1 MNDINSQSMLRIGT
15 ILRGIYK
22 IESYLSS
29 GGFGNT
35 YIAKNIEFDEQY
47 AIKEFF
53 WKGVAE
59 RDENQTTVSISNSEN
74 VDNFNTQREKF
85 KKEARR
91 LRQLNNTHIVKVYD
105 LFEENGTAYYVMDY
119 VDGENLS
126 TRLKRTN
133 EPLTETE
140 VRNILPQVLDAL
152 KAVHAAGIWHLDL
165 KPANI
170 MVDKSG
176 NVKLIDFG
184 ASKQLNA
191 QKGGATTSTAI
202 SYTNGYAPREQ
213 MEQNYDK
220 FGPWTDIYAL
230 GATLYALLTNK
241 RPPLPTDI
249 DDDISDDKHVALPF
263 PATVS
268 EEMKSLVL
276 KMMKTNRMQRPQSV
290 EEVKMDSAQTP
301 QSATVQEETQ
311 ILSPKP
317 ASKKNGEETIIAEAP
332 KDGWGREK
340 IVMTKEEKKGGKK
353 AIDFLKLPFNRF
365 WIHAVALICIVCIT
379 IENFTDSAL
388 IESFGTL
395 FETLLCIMFAVG
407 IKKVD
412 KKLFYMSI
420 PLVILASLDFLIPT
434 ISEHYIYNDSISM
447 LFLIWL
453 LIEGIFIF
461 INYKGKIRTT
471 GGIFLTSS
479 IIIISTIVTTLWVV
493 DYNWNSIFDFSWPLY
508 FSLLLV
514 TFSEILFVFGIW
526 WISTRSE
533 IVTSKEKKGF
543 VFYLITFVIIIANI
557 WGAARNT
564 TRIIYEVV
572 TEHAIKIFDDGAEAY
587 AEAAK
592 TGTFTALFNAVFEQA
607 KTTQAF
613 IDANKE
619 YNIYWFNAEGD
630 DLKRLQDAEANCM
643 KAMEEAQKAV
653 EKNYEG
659 KEKEAVDELSAATA
673 KMAEIEKT
681 CPDID
686 KFTFIG
692 K

>member
-59 RDENQTTVSISNSEN
+59 RDKNQTTVSISNSEN

-249 DDDISDDKHVALPF
+249 DDDISEDKHVALPF
-263 PATVS
+263 PSTVS

-290 EEVKMDSAQTP
+290 EDIRIEEAKTP
-301 QSATVQEETQ
+301 EPVETHEPAETSEADNTQEETQ
-311 ILSPKP
+311 ILNKETKTE
-317 ASKKNGEETIIAEAP
+317 KKNEETIIAEVP
-332 KDGWGREK
+332 KNGWGRETGK
-340 IVMTKEEKKGGKK
+340 DYTTGLELDWVYEGEFKNGKRNGKGTMTWSNGEKHEGGFQDGYFHGAGVHTYSNGEIVRGVWEYGGLKEKTSTTKEEKKGRNWGCVIFFILMLIFSLVLISIAFFGSRK
-353 AIDFLKLPFNRF
+353 A
-365 WIHAVALICIVCIT
+365 
-379 IENFTDSAL
+379 EN
-388 IESFGTL
+388 
-395 FETLLCIMFAVG
+395 
-407 IKKVD
+407 
-412 KKLFYMSI
+412 
-420 PLVILASLDFLIPT
+420 P
-434 ISEHYIYNDSISM
+434 DSILPDSVM
-447 LFLIWL
+447 LSDSVMQYSTAI
-453 LIEGIFIF
+453 
-461 INYKGKIRTT
+461 GKCLYSGEVNADNIPHGY
-471 GGIFLTSS
+471 GGA
-479 IIIISTIVTTLWVV
+479 
-493 DYNWNSIFDFSWPLY
+493 Y
-508 FSLLLV
+508 
-514 TFSEILFVFGIW
+514 
-526 WISTRSE
+526 
-533 IVTSKEKKGF
+533 
-543 VFYLITFVIIIANI
+543 
-557 WGAARNT
+557 
-564 TRIIYEVV
+564 
-572 TEHAIKIFDDGAEAY
+572 FDDGRYYRGHFENGVLDGDNAHFEY
-587 AEAAK
+587 PNGDVFE
-592 TGTFTALFNAVFEQA
+592 GTFKNNSFYQGTYTIAEDGSYFTGSYKNGEP
-607 KTTQAF
+607 KSGTWY
-613 IDANKE
+613 NKK
-619 YNIYWFNAEGD
+619 G
-630 DLKRLQDAEANCM
+630 
-643 KAMEEAQKAV
+643 
-653 EKNYEG
+653 
-659 KEKEAVDELSAATA
+659 
-673 KMAEIEKT
+673 EI
-681 CPDID
+681 INH
-686 KFTFIG
+686 INN
-692 K
+692 

>member
-1 MNDINSQSMLRIGT
+1 MQHLQPNTTLQG
-15 ILRGIYK
+15 GKYK
-22 IESYLSS
+22 IERAIGE
-29 GGFGNT
+29 GGFSNT
-35 YIAKNIEFDEQY
+35 YVAINLEFNERY
-47 AIKEFF
+47 ALKEFF

-59 RDENQTTVSISNSEN
+59 RDETSSVVSVSNAN
-74 VDNFNTQREKF
+74 NTQQFEAQREKF

-140 VRNILPQVLDAL
+140 VRSILPQVLDAL

-290 EEVKMDSAQTP
+290 EEVKMDSTQTP
-301 QSATVQEETQ
+301 QSATIQEETQ

-317 ASKKNGEETIIAEAP
+317 ASEKNGEETIIAEAP

-353 AIDFLKLPFNRF
+353 AIDFLNLPFNRF
-365 WIHAVALICIVCIT
+365 WIHAVALICIACIT

-619 YNIYWFNAEGD
+619 YNIYWFNEEGD
-630 DLKRLQDAEANCM
+630 NLKRLQDAEANCM
-643 KAMEEAQKAV
+643 KALEEAQKAV

>member
-290 EEVKMDSAQTP
+290 EEVKMDSTQTP
-301 QSATVQEETQ
+301 QSATIQEETQ

-317 ASKKNGEETIIAEAP
+317 ASEKNGEETIIAEAP

-353 AIDFLKLPFNRF
+353 AIDFLNLPFNRF
-365 WIHAVALICIVCIT
+365 WIHAVALICIACIT

-619 YNIYWFNAEGD
+619 YNIYWFNEEGD
-630 DLKRLQDAEANCM
+630 NLKRLQDAEANCM
-643 KAMEEAQKAV
+643 KALEEAQKAV